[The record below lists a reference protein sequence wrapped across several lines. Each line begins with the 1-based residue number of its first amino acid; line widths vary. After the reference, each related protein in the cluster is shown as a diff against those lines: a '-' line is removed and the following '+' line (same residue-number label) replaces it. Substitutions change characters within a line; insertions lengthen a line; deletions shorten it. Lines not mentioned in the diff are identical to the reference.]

1 MKKFFR
7 EHWPIGVF
15 FTIVLLGGFNGIG
28 IHFTVQELSPFWG
41 AALRFGPAAVLMLL
55 LMVIKKLPLP
65 RGKAWLG
72 AVLFGFFN
80 FGGSYALIYY
90 GLQTV
95 QAGMGQVIMALVPVF
110 TLLFAVAHRQETFRW
125 RGLLGSLLAM
135 VGIAFVFQ
143 EELHANIPL
152 LSILAI
158 VLGAI
163 FIAEGNVVIKFFPHS
178 DPITTNV
185 VGLTVG
191 TIFLFGLSLLK
202 GEPLVLPVQT
212 TTWAALIYLV
222 IFGTSILFLLVLNLL
237 KVWSASATAYIFVVL
252 PFVSLAG
259 SAWLA
264 NEKLSPILL
273 VGAML
278 VIAGTLIGI
287 QKSRKKTLAMVA
299 PAGEEIPLIK

>member
-1 MKKFFR
+1 
-7 EHWPIGVF
+7 
-15 FTIVLLGGFNGIG
+15 
-28 IHFTVQELSPFWG
+28 
-41 AALRFGPAAVLMLL
+41 MLL

-72 AVLFGFFN
+72 AVLFGFLN

-95 QAGMGQVIMALVPVF
+95 QAGMGQVIMALVPLF
-110 TLLFAVAHRQETFRW
+110 TLLFAVAHRQEKFHW

-143 EELHANIPL
+143 EQLRIDIPL

-158 VLGAI
+158 VLGAV
-163 FIAEGNVVIKFFPHS
+163 FIAEGNIMIKFFPHNH
-178 DPITTNV
+178 PITTNA

-202 GEPLVLPVQT
+202 GEPLVLPTQAA
-212 TTWAALIYLV
+212 TWAALTYLV
-222 IFGTSILFLLVLNLL
+222 LFGTSILFLLVLNLL
-237 KVWSASATAYIFVVL
+237 QVWSASTTAYIFVLL

-264 NEKLSPILL
+264 DEKLSPILL
-273 VGAML
+273 VGAAL

-287 QKSRKKTLAMVA
+287 QKAHKKTEVMVA
-299 PAGEEIPLIK
+299 VAGEKIPLIK

>member
-1 MKKFFR
+1 MKKYVR
-7 EHWPIGVF
+7 EHWPLGVF
-15 FTIVLLGGFNGIG
+15 FIIVLLGGFNGIG
-28 IHFTVQELSPFWG
+28 IHFTVQELAPFWG
-41 AALRFGPAAVLMLL
+41 ATLRFAPAAVLMLL
-55 LMVIKKLPLP
+55 LMVLKKLPLP

-95 QAGMGQVIMALVPVF
+95 QPGMGQVIMALVPLF
-110 TLLFAVAHRQETFRW
+110 TLLFAVAHRQEKFHW
-125 RGLLGSLLAM
+125 RGLLGSLLAV

-143 EELHANIPL
+143 EQLRLDIPL

-158 VLGAI
+158 ILGAI
-163 FIAEGNVVIKFFPHS
+163 FIAEGNIVIKYFPHN
-178 DPITTNV
+178 DPVTTNA
-185 VGLTVG
+185 VGLSVG
-191 TIFLFGLSLLK
+191 ALFLFFLALIK
-202 GEPLVLPVQT
+202 REPLVLPVQT
-212 TTWAALIYLV
+212 STWAALLYLV
-222 IFGTSILFLLVLNLL
+222 TFGTSLLFLLVLNLL

-264 NEKLSPILL
+264 NEQLNPILL
-273 VGAML
+273 VGALL

-287 QKSRKKTLAMVA
+287 QKTHKKSKMMVA
-299 PAGEEIPLIK
+299 AAGEKVPLIK